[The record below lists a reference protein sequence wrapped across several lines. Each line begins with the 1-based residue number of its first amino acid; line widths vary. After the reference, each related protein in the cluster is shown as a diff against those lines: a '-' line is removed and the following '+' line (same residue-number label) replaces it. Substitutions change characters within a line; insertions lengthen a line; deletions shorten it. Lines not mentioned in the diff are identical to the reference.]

1 MKGDSNRIIGII
13 LIVVISFVYIK
24 FFAPDVSELEAQAQA
39 ESADSTSVSI
49 ETEQTD
55 IEEQDE
61 SKVVL
66 PDSLL
71 IAEKSATFGV
81 FAPASIGENEIVSIE
96 NGDIKLDISSKGG
109 KIVAAHIKGYDKIIE
124 GEKSEEIKEELQ
136 LLNNKK
142 NKFAYSFIL
151 NQGLKVSSEDLYFDV
166 TSQGQGVVL
175 TANLENGAKFIQ
187 TYKLGESGY
196 NVDYDV
202 QFTGLSN
209 YLDLSAGGLEL
220 NWVNYLEKLE
230 KNADYERNYSTVY
243 FKPADD
249 SADHCSCTGDDT
261 EEPEGKLKWI
271 SATNQFFNTSIIAGS
286 SFKSGNF
293 ETEVL
298 DGEADALKKVSA
310 TVVLPA
316 DELSGFNMD
325 MYIGPNKFENLREY
339 DVELTEIVPFGS
351 SIFGTVNRWIIRP
364 IFNFFSKY
372 FNNLGIAIILLTL
385 VVKLALYPLQY
396 KMIHSQAKMGVL
408 KPKLA
413 ALKEKHPDDQQKV
426 QMETMKMY
434 QEYGVNPLG
443 GCMPIVLQM
452 PIWFALYRFFPA
464 SIEFRQESFL
474 WATDLSSYDVF
485 ASLPFE
491 LPFYGDHVS
500 LFTILW
506 AGTTVI
512 YTFYNSKH
520 MDMSANPA
528 MKYMQYFMPIMFL
541 FVFNNYAS
549 GLTCYLFFSNVLNI
563 AQTVI
568 TKKVISDEKLLNELE
583 SNKNKPKK
591 AGGFAARLEK
601 AVAESQKMKEQQE
614 KNKRNKR

>member
-39 ESADSTSVSI
+39 ETADSSSVNI
-49 ETEQTD
+49 EAEQAED
-55 IEEQDE
+55 VSEELIVE
-61 SKVVL
+61 NL
-66 PDSLL
+66 PDSVL
-71 IAEKSATFGV
+71 IAEKASTFGV
-81 FAPASIGENEIVSIE
+81 FAPASVGSNEIISIE
-96 NGDIKLDISSKGG
+96 NADLKLDISSKGG
-109 KIVAAHIKGYDKIIE
+109 KIVAAHIKGYDKVLE
-124 GEKSEEIKEELQ
+124 GENNEEIKEELQ
-136 LLNNKK
+136 LLNNAK
-142 NKFAYSFIL
+142 NKFAYEFIL
-151 NQGLKVSSEDLYFDV
+151 NQGLKVSSEDLYFQTEV
-166 TSQGQGVVL
+166 KGNEVVL
-175 TANLENGAKFIQ
+175 TANLDTGAKFVQ
-187 TYKLGESGY
+187 SYKLGDAGY

-202 QFTGLSN
+202 QLTGLSN
-209 YLDLSAGGLEL
+209 YLDLSAGGLKL

-230 KNADYERNYSTVY
+230 KNSDYERNYSTVY

-249 SADHCSCTGDDT
+249 SADHCSCTGSDT

-271 SATNQFFNTSIIAGS
+271 SATNQFFNTSMIAGS
-286 SFKSGNF
+286 TFKSGTF
-293 ETEVL
+293 ETEVF
-298 DGEADALKKVSA
+298 DGESDVLKKVSA
-310 TVVLPA
+310 TVVLPSE
-316 DELSGFNMD
+316 ELSGFNMD

-364 IFNFFSKY
+364 VFNFFSKY

-413 ALKEKHPDDQQKV
+413 ALKEKHPNDQQKV

-491 LPFYGDHVS
+491 IPFYGDHVS

-512 YTFYNSKH
+512 YTFYNSRH

-549 GLTCYLFFSNVLNI
+549 GLTTYLFFSNVLNI

-568 TKKVISDEKLLNELE
+568 TKKVISDEKLMNELE

-614 KNKRNKR
+614 KNKRKK

>member
-13 LIVVISFVYIK
+13 LIVVLSFVYIK
-24 FFAPDVSELEAQAQA
+24 FFAPDASELEAMAQEGA
-39 ESADSTSVSI
+39 VDSTAVEVVETNPEAEI
-49 ETEQTD
+49 ES
-55 IEEQDE
+55 E
-61 SKVVL
+61 SMVEV
-66 PDSLL
+66 PDSVLV
-71 IAEKSATFGV
+71 AEKSSTFGV
-81 FAPASIGENEIVSIE
+81 FAPAAFGSEKVVNIENE
-96 NGDIKLDISSKGG
+96 DIKLDISSKGG

-124 GEKSEEIKEELQ
+124 GEKNVEIKEELQ
-136 LLNNKK
+136 LLNNAK
-142 NKFAYSFIL
+142 NKFAYEFIL
-151 NQGLKVSSEDLYFDV
+151 NQGLKVSSEDLFFEV
-166 TSQGQGVVL
+166 TSDDKIVTL
-175 TANLENGAKFIQ
+175 SANLADGAKIVQ

-202 QFTGLSN
+202 QFVGLN
-209 YLDLSAGGLEL
+209 NFLDLSAGGLKL

-230 KNADYERNYSTVY
+230 KNSDYERNYSTVY
-243 FKPADD
+243 YKPADD

-271 SATNQFFNTSIIAGS
+271 SATNQFFNTSIIATS
-286 SFKSGNF
+286 AFKSGTF

-298 DGEADALKKVSA
+298 DGDEDVLKKVSA
-310 TVVLPA
+310 SVILPS
-316 DELSGFNMD
+316 DELTSFYMD
-325 MYIGPNKFENLREY
+325 MYIGPNKFENLRAY
-339 DVELTEIVPFGS
+339 DVELTDIVPFGS
-351 SIFGTVNRWIIRP
+351 SIFGSVNRWIIRP
-364 IFNFFSKY
+364 VFNFFSKY

-396 KMIHSQAKMGVL
+396 KMIHSQSKMGVL

-413 ALKEKHPDDQQKV
+413 ALKEKHPNDQQKV

-512 YTFYNSKH
+512 YTFYNSRH

-614 KNKRNKR
+614 KNKRKR

>member
-13 LIVVISFVYIK
+13 LIVLISFVYIK
-24 FFAPDVSELEAQAQA
+24 FFAPELPDPEAVVETNAT
-39 ESADSTSVSI
+39 DSTMI
-49 ETEQTD
+49 D
-55 IEEQDE
+55 IESQIEQDE
-61 SKVVL
+61 IEAEEIAEL
-66 PDSLL
+66 PDSVLL
-71 IAEKSATFGV
+71 AEKASTFGV
-81 FAPASIGENEIVSIE
+81 FAPASIGQNELVSIE
-96 NGDIKLDISSKGG
+96 NENLKLDISSKGG
-109 KIVAAHIKGYDKIIE
+109 KIVTAHIKGYEKILE
-124 GEKSEEIKEELQ
+124 GENNEEVKSELQ
-136 LLNNKK
+136 LLNNAK
-142 NKFAYSFIL
+142 NKFAYEFIL
-151 NQGLKVSSEDLYFDV
+151 NQGLKVSSEDLYFEV
-166 TSQGQGVVL
+166 SSSEKELVL
-175 TANLENGAKFIQ
+175 TARLDGDAKIVQ
-187 TYKLGESGY
+187 TYKLDDSGY
-196 NVDYDV
+196 NVDYDIQIV
-202 QFTGLSN
+202 GLN
-209 YLDLSAGGLEL
+209 NFLDLSAGGLNL

-230 KNADYERNYSTVY
+230 KNSDYEKNYSTIY
-243 FKPADD
+243 YKPSED

-271 SATNQFFNTSIIAGS
+271 SATNQFFNTSFIAES
-286 SFKSGNF
+286 SFKSGTF
-293 ETEVL
+293 ETEL
-298 DGEADALKKVSA
+298 TEGESNVLKKVEA
-310 TVVLPA
+310 MIILPA
-316 DELSGFNMD
+316 DELNGFSMD
-325 MYIGPNKFENLREY
+325 MYIGPNKFENLIAY
-339 DVELTEIVPFGS
+339 DVELTDIVPFGS

-372 FNNLGIAIILLTL
+372 FANLGIAIILLTL

-413 ALKEKHPDDQQKV
+413 ALKEKHPDDSQKV

-506 AGTTVI
+506 ACTTVI
-512 YTFYNSKH
+512 YTFYNSRH

-528 MKYMQYFMPIMFL
+528 MKYMQYLMPIMFL
-541 FVFNNYAS
+541 FVFNSYAS
-549 GLTCYLFFSNVLNI
+549 GLTIYLFFSNVLNI

-568 TKKVISDEKLLNELE
+568 TKKVINDEKLMKVLE

-591 AGGFAARLEK
+591 TGGFASRLEK
-601 AVAESQKMKEQQE
+601 AVAESQKMKDQQA
-614 KNKRNKR
+614 KNKRKR